1 MNDAKGLAN
10 LRSELAGLDRS
21 VGMIEPQ
28 GVDESVFRYL
38 AVCGA
43 GLVAGVVNTLAGGG
57 SFLTLPALI
66 YFGLPAD
73 VANGT
78 NRIGV
83 LLQNTA
89 AAAAFH
95 RQGHVLLAWAP
106 ILWSCVGA
114 AVGVTAA
121 ALIDAE
127 ILEPIFGAL
136 LILGLPLLFV
146 RVADARGQ
154 RRPALEAFGLLGAG
168 FYGGFIQA
176 GVGVI
181 LLLILVGVRGIPV
194 QNANP
199 IKVLLVAIFTVPAV
213 LVFTLQDKMDWLAG
227 GILAAG
233 TMVGAVLGAYLK
245 VPPVAVKLLVAAL
258 VLIAGLDMLLN

>member
-1 MNDAKGLAN
+1 
-10 LRSELAGLDRS
+10 
-21 VGMIEPQ
+21 
-28 GVDESVFRYL
+28 VDEPLLRHL
-38 AVCGA
+38 AVLGA

-89 AAAAFH
+89 AAAAFR
-95 RQGHVLLAWAP
+95 RQGHALVAWGP
-106 ILWSCVGA
+106 IVWSCVGA
-114 AVGVTAA
+114 AFGVAAA

-127 ILEPIFGAL
+127 TLEPIFGAL
-136 LILGLPLLFV
+136 LIGGLPLLFV
-146 RVADARGQ
+146 RVSAGRRGP
-154 RRPALEAFGLLGAG
+154 RPVLEALGLIGAG

-181 LLLILVGVRGIPV
+181 LLLVLVGARGTPIH
-194 QNANP
+194 QANP
-199 IKVLLVAIFTVPAV
+199 IKVLLVAVFTAPAV

-227 GILAAG
+227 TTLAAG
-233 TMVGAVLGAYLK
+233 TMAGAILGAYLK
-245 VPPVAVKLLVAAL
+245 VPALAIKLLVATL
-258 VLIAGLDMLLN
+258 VLLAGTDMLLS